1 MYGKRPTISSLHGV
15 VAAAHPLAAQAGAR
29 MLANGGNAFDA
40 AVATAAAL
48 NVVEPFM
55 SGLAGLG
62 LATCY
67 IASEK
72 RVRALD
78 FVPRVPSRFPVERFK
93 RREEVQRGPL
103 AVATPGN
110 LAGWAELQRAHGK
123 LSFKEAFAPAIAL
136 ARDGFPLVEFGVFEI
151 NGTALEIKAHPQ
163 LHGLWSDT
171 YTGGK
176 GKVEQG
182 FILRQPDL
190 ARTLEALASEGPD
203 HFYRGALG
211 RSVVAHLESL
221 GGCLNLAD
229 LDAVKPE
236 WKDPLSVTYRGL
248 TVNVPPPPCEGFQF
262 LLTLR
267 IVEGL
272 NVGKLERNG
281 VEHLDMMWRAI
292 RLAAGVRIAH
302 NNPTPAKLE
311 EIFADAHVDTLRKRV
326 RDGKPIDGP
335 TEQWTAP
342 PAGGVAESHTTSLS
356 VADRD
361 GNAICITQSLG
372 SPFGSAVVVPGMGLC
387 LNNFLFW
394 ADVNP
399 KSPNLT
405 KPGGSLPMCVS
416 PSLSTRNGRPALVLG
431 TPGSYGILQTQP
443 QALVQYLDFGLP
455 LQDAIEA
462 PRARL
467 WDGRQVEPETR
478 IPAATLEALR
488 KRGHDIMPG
497 EDWTMRVGGMQ
508 GVAIDQ
514 DTGALTG
521 ACDPRRDGYVATP

>member
-1 MYGKRPTISSLHGV
+1 MHGKRPTISSLHGV

-40 AVATAAAL
+40 AVATCAAL

-78 FVPRVPSRFPVERFK
+78 FVPPVPSRFPVERFR

-110 LAGWAELQRAHGK
+110 LAGWAELLRAHGK
-123 LSFKEAFAPAIAL
+123 LSFKEVFAPAIAL
-136 ARDGFPLVEFGVFEI
+136 ARDGFPLVEFGVYEI
-151 NGTALEIKAHPQ
+151 NGTAAEIKAHAS
-163 LHGLWSDT
+163 LHGLWADT

-182 FILRQPDL
+182 FVLRQPDL

-203 HFYRGALG
+203 HLYRGALG
-211 RSVVAHLESL
+211 RTIVAHLEKI
-221 GGCLNLAD
+221 GGCLSVAD
-229 LDAVKPE
+229 LETAKPI
-236 WKDPLSVTYRGL
+236 WKDPLSVIYRGL

-267 IVEGL
+267 MIEGL
-272 NVGKLERNG
+272 NIATMERNG
-281 VEHLDMMWRAI
+281 VDHLDTMWRAI

-302 NNPTPAKLE
+302 NDPTPDKIAEL
-311 EIFADAHVDTLRKRV
+311 FSDAHVEVLRRRV
-326 RDGKPIDGP
+326 KDGKPIDGP
-335 TEQWTAP
+335 TEQWTEP
-342 PAGGVAESHTTSLS
+342 PPGGGVESHTTSLS

-372 SPFGSAVVVPGMGLC
+372 SPFGSAVVVPGTGLC
-387 LNNFLFW
+387 LNNFLYW
-394 ADVNP
+394 TDVNP
-399 KSPNLT
+399 KSANRT
-405 KPGGSLPMCVS
+405 RPGANLPMCVS
-416 PSLSTRNGRPALVLG
+416 PSLSTREGRPALVLG
-431 TPGSYGILQTQP
+431 TPGSYGIMQTQP

-455 LQDAIEA
+455 LQEAIEA

-467 WDGRQVEPETR
+467 WDGRKVEPETR
-478 IPAATLEALR
+478 IAAATLETLR
-488 KRGHDIMPG
+488 RRGHDIMPG
-497 EDWTMRVGGMQ
+497 EAWTMRVGGMQ
-508 GVAIDQ
+508 GVAIDRE
-514 DTGALTG
+514 TGALTG